1 MPCLGCCIKKPLTD
15 SDSEDEYGL
24 AAEAEGKYGT
34 FDLDTDKLIGQ
45 GVTNGNGKGIANDAV
60 SLMSTDSGLG
70 TEALPS
76 PALGPDG
83 LPIQNGAF
91 KDYGSVKRKA
101 LHTDAMDTNQPE
113 VAMLDTSVIQ
123 ANSMHEASM
132 EGWEYEETIKEL
144 GQGQGKGQGQGRG
157 GRPDTL
163 DNAEIDWAIGHS
175 VKPYGGI
182 LGVGVKPDGALTP
195 DGGALTPD
203 GGTLPDVKAP
213 DGSFGGQPGRGV
225 PDGQAAVAD
234 CGTGAPSGMPIGSA
248 GATAG
253 SGSAAAGRPTQ
264 VGLTS
269 GTQGNV
275 EESLPGS
282 GGIPA
287 ALATGDSRELS
298 SGSSENSPT
307 NIPDFWNAG
316 DIVAVRLKKNANKR
330 EVKFKDQATTDK
342 INKLVLYTDSTG
354 VKEGNDNTGNAGTKD
369 GNGVTS
375 GPNGISKLSQ
385 PVDTNILALSVQAY
399 KNNGKDS
406 DGKNSDSL
414 AGGNDKHVHFKNDPN
429 VADLPWGE
437 EGVQEGKEGQG
448 DGTKNASGVLL
459 SKNSAESGETG
470 SEGDDTSDKNG
481 KQGNNGQNRD
491 KSKGKVDSEES
502 IALTAIG
509 GNATANADGKQ
520 YDTKGGEIDETKE
533 DGKKAGTVAA
543 ELHLGSTGKV
553 SKTGNDETEAN
564 SANKSGNVEAQG
576 KEQDPAKISTAAE
589 NKPSQE
595 SESIGTGASKN
606 RPSEIWVSD
615 NMQVQATS
623 GKQEDEMAI
632 DVDEVMATEDGP
644 ASARRSRSTE
654 PKVKSDGA
662 KVKSSEGANQSGS
675 AGSKSPKA
683 SLWKK
688 MAAAPLPVVVTP
700 AEDDGKSLGQ
710 SASRTHILKEDV
722 SWDEVGFETTEDM
735 DDLGIMAGKVR

>member
-1 MPCLGCCIKKPLTD
+1 MPCLGCCIQKPLTD

-24 AAEAEGKYGT
+24 AEAEGKYGT

-70 TEALPS
+70 TEALQS

-83 LPIQNGAF
+83 LPVQNGAF

-101 LHTDAMDTNQPE
+101 LHTDALDTEQPE
-113 VAMLDTSVIQ
+113 VAMLDTSVIP

-132 EGWEYEETIKEL
+132 EGWEYEETLKEL

-157 GRPDTL
+157 VRPDTL

-195 DGGALTPD
+195 DGGSV
-203 GGTLPDVKAP
+203 PDVKAS

-225 PDGQAAVAD
+225 PDGQAAAAD
-234 CGTGAPSGMPIGSA
+234 CGTGVLASVMPIGSA
-248 GATAG
+248 GGTAG
-253 SGSAAAGRPTQ
+253 SVGTTSGRPTQ

-275 EESLPGS
+275 EESGIGGKPGALP
-282 GGIPA
+282 
-287 ALATGDSRELS
+287 TGDSRELS

-330 EVKFKDQATTDK
+330 EVNFKDQATADK
-342 INKLVLYTDSTG
+342 INKLVLYTDSAEPR
-354 VKEGNDNTGNAGTKD
+354 EGNYNTGNVENKD
-369 GNGVTS
+369 GKNGVAS
-375 GPNGISKLSQ
+375 GPNGISMLSQ

-399 KNNGKDS
+399 KKEGTKL
-406 DGKNSDSL
+406 DGKSSDSL
-414 AGGNDKHVHFKNDPN
+414 AGGNDKHVHFKNDSN

-437 EGVQEGKEGQG
+437 DGDQDGKEGQG
-448 DGTKNASGVLL
+448 DGKKNATGVLL

-470 SEGDDTSDKNG
+470 SEGEATSDKNG

-564 SANKSGNVEAQG
+564 PANKSGIVEAKG